1 MLLCYHNIDWFS
13 CTPGVRQGDVLYQH
27 CSSYSSTTVMHSYKS
42 TTMVLWT
49 HIESKKHAFTC
60 IYIFSLTVLLNVTI
74 VPFAI
79 LYPPIVVDAEVA

>member
-1 MLLCYHNIDWFS
+1 
-13 CTPGVRQGDVLYQH
+13 
-27 CSSYSSTTVMHSYKS
+27 
-42 TTMVLWT
+42 MVLWT